1 MVCVYTH
8 THIYIYIYIDTSLRR
23 CFTNAY
29 RHTGQAHAHAF
40 FSPTAADV
48 VPESFPPVSKCCVA
62 GGACDNKYFVSW
74 RSLMQ
79 CAKISLLSD
88 GSRLSLSLQYSQNF
102 FSVGWPPTLATPC
115 VHSLGEPSQGAEP
128 ARAAPILVGSGHPP
142 SSSPGALDFRILLP
156 LSKTNFAY
164 HFLCNSTF
172 PGLGAP
178 GPRFRDLGT
187 LSPPSPEP
195 LDSRILLP
203 LSKK

>member
-1 MVCVYTH
+1 M
-8 THIYIYIYIDTSLRR
+8 
-23 CFTNAY
+23 
-29 RHTGQAHAHAF
+29 
-40 FSPTAADV
+40 AADSRY
-48 VPESFPPVSKCCVA
+48 PCST
-62 GGACDNKYFVSW
+62 
-74 RSLMQ
+74 
-79 CAKISLLSD
+79 AKISFLSD
-88 GSRLSLSLQYSQNF
+88 GRRLSLSQSAHSQNF

-203 LSKK
+203 LSKKIILLIIFLYKSLFPGLSAPEPRFRDLGTLLPLALDP